1 MLTAP
6 DSTVVSG
13 AGGEGQIGRTRTFE
27 HEPGP
32 FTLLPYA
39 IGAWRKSGDVPEAL

>member
-1 MLTAP
+1 MLAAP

-13 AGGEGQIGRTRTFE
+13 AGGEGQIGRTRRVD
-27 HEPGP
+27 EPGP